1 MFHFLHPK
9 RFVRIFRE
17 ACKNIADKLFLLIA
31 RHLPLQNKIV
41 FCNHGGDGL
50 GDDPKYILL
59 ELLKRKSPAKLIWML
74 NDLSTPLPEGVKG
87 VKYASVIAQYHLH
100 TAKIWLYN
108 YRTDFKV
115 DKRNG
120 QYYIQ
125 CWHGSFANKMV
136 EKDTEN
142 TLPEEYVVA
151 AKRDGLMTDLMY
163 SNNEF
168 KINLFKNRFWYNGE
182 VIRSDSPQLSV
193 VINPP
198 VGLREKVFIYF
209 NLPADVKLVI
219 YAPTLNSD
227 ISIYQFNYERVLQ
240 SLETRF
246 GGKFLMLL
254 RLHPAVVGLA
264 SKLTYSKNVIPASS
278 YPDMDELIAVADVM
292 ISDFS
297 GVMYDMGFV
306 RKPVFMFAKHYD
318 DFIKN
323 QRHQYFPPNK
333 LPFEISRT
341 EDELVQNILNFNQ
354 VEYENRLGT
363 FYNMIGMSDSGQGA
377 RTIATIV
384 QSKLTK
390 NEKSSNS
397 WCI

>member
-1 MFHFLHPK
+1 MLHFLHPR
-9 RFVRIFRE
+9 RFVRIFCE
-17 ACKNIADKLFLLIA
+17 NCKNIADKLFLLIA

-100 TAKIWLYN
+100 TAKVWLYN

-115 DKRNG
+115 EKRKG

-125 CWHGSFANKMV
+125 CWHGSFVNKML
-136 EKDTEN
+136 EKDTEK
-142 TLPEEYVVA
+142 TLPNEYVLA
-151 AKRDGLMTDLMY
+151 AQRDGLMTDLMY
-163 SNNEF
+163 SNNDF
-168 KINLFKNRFWYNGE
+168 TIDLFKKSFWYNGE

-198 VGLREKVFIYF
+198 VGLREKVFTYF

-227 ISIYQFNYERVLQ
+227 ISVYQFNYERVLQ

-297 GVMYDMGFV
+297 GVMYDMGILQ
-306 RKPVFMFAKHYD
+306 KPVFMFAKHYD
-318 DFIKN
+318 DFIRN
-323 QRHQYFPPNK
+323 QRHQYFPQDL
-333 LPFEISRT
+333 LPFSVAKT
-341 EDELVQNILNFNQ
+341 EDELEKNIAMFDSLIYVQKIN
-354 VEYENRLGT
+354 T
-363 FYNMIGMSDSGQGA
+363 FYQLIGMRDSGMGGE
-377 RTIATIV
+377 TIANIIENHLR
-384 QSKLTK
+384 K
-390 NEKSSNS
+390 
-397 WCI
+397 